1 MRRRLIAKLEI
12 KSENV
17 VKPIFFEGLRVI
29 GNPNK
34 IAKSYYIDG
43 VDEIFLVDIVASLYR
58 RSINYDLIRNISKEL
73 FIPLT
78 VAGGIKK
85 LDDISKLLEIGA
97 DKVSINTHAI
107 QNDPSL
113 INRAARKFGSQC
125 ILSNLEVKK
134 IDKEWF
140 CLSDGGRILSN
151 RTVFDWMRELEKR
164 GVGEI
169 LIQSVDFDGSLNG
182 FDIDL
187 FSQIKEKIKINT
199 PLIHCS
205 GAGNIKHIKD
215 LIRIINPNSICVST
229 VLHDNILKIKQIK
242 KILND

>member
-78 VAGGIKK
+78 VAGGTK
-85 LDDISKLLEIGA
+85 
-97 DKVSINTHAI
+97 N
-107 QNDPSL
+107 
-113 INRAARKFGSQC
+113 
-125 ILSNLEVKK
+125 
-134 IDKEWF
+134 
-140 CLSDGGRILSN
+140 
-151 RTVFDWMRELEKR
+151 
-164 GVGEI
+164 
-169 LIQSVDFDGSLNG
+169 
-182 FDIDL
+182 
-187 FSQIKEKIKINT
+187 
-199 PLIHCS
+199 
-205 GAGNIKHIKD
+205 
-215 LIRIINPNSICVST
+215 
-229 VLHDNILKIKQIK
+229 
-242 KILND
+242 